1 MDLTPMHKRVIALDV
16 HQAKITACA
25 VVEHDDGRVEFSK
38 RDFGAFK
45 RDRRAL
51 AQWALEIRPEV
62 VVMESTGVY
71 WKSPF
76 AALEAVGIIAWVV
89 NAHHVKTVPGRKTDM
104 ADAQWLATL
113 ARSGLLRAS
122 FIPPKDFRELRL
134 VARQRQKLV
143 GMCSAE
149 KNRLHKVLVDAG
161 IRINVVVADIHGAS
175 ARAMVKALI
184 EGRAMHE
191 VLDKKGRLRASREDL
206 FEALSTE
213 QFSTVHRFVA
223 EEIMQHI
230 EQIEQRVARMDQ
242 YLLDGL
248 KAWQPQLNLLQTV
261 PGIDIQG
268 AAMLLVEIGADMAV
282 FGSAERLASWV
293 GICPGNNES
302 AGKRKSGRIRKG
314 NAWVRRLLCE
324 FAQAAARTRC
334 ALKAKFESL
343 AIRKGH
349 KKSVVALA
357 HKMLRTIYAM
367 LASGTHYQDRSV
379 DYEALSVA
387 RNAPRWIKMLR
398 KHGFIAQ
405 AATA

>member
-1 MDLTPMHKRVIALDV
+1 MDLIPMHKRVIALDV
-16 HQAKITACA
+16 HQAKITTCA
-25 VVEHDDGRVEFSK
+25 IVEHDDGRVEVTK
-38 RDFGAFK
+38 QDFGAFK

-51 AQWALEIRPEV
+51 AQWALQMVPEV

-76 AALEAVGIIAWVV
+76 AALEAVGIVSWVV
-89 NAHHVKTVPGRKTDM
+89 NARHVKAVPGRKNDM

-113 ARSGLLRAS
+113 ARAGLLRAS
-122 FIPPKDFRELRL
+122 FIPPVQLRQLRL

-161 IRINVVVADIHGAS
+161 IRINVLVTDIHGQS

-184 EGRAMHE
+184 EGKPMDE
-191 VLDKKGRLRASREDL
+191 ILDRKGRLRASREEL

-213 QFSTVHRFVA
+213 QFSPVHGFVLD
-223 EEIMQHI
+223 EIMQHI
-230 EQIEQRVARMDQ
+230 EQIEQRIARMDG
-242 YLLDGL
+242 YLLSAL
-248 KAWQPQLNLLQTV
+248 QPWQPHLNLLQTI
-261 PGIDIQG
+261 PGIDQIG
-268 AAMLLVEIGADMAV
+268 AAMLLVEIGADMSV

-302 AGKRKSGRIRKG
+302 AGKRKSGRICRG

-324 FAQAAARTRC
+324 FANAAARTQC
-334 ALKAKFESL
+334 ALRAKFDSL
-343 AIRKGH
+343 VIRKGR
-349 KKSVVALA
+349 KKSIIALA

-367 LASGTHYQDRSV
+367 LASGAHYQDSSV

-405 AATA
+405 PAAA

>member
-1 MDLTPMHKRVIALDV
+1 MELTPMHKRVIALDV

-25 VVEHDDGRVEFSK
+25 IIEHDDGRLEEIK

-51 AQWALEIRPEV
+51 AQWALEIGPDV
-62 VVMESTGVY
+62 LVMESTGVY

-89 NAHHVKTVPGRKTDM
+89 NARHVKAVPGRKTDV

-113 ARSGLLRAS
+113 ARAGLLRAS
-122 FIPPKDFRELRL
+122 FIPPVQMRQLRL

-161 IRINVVVADIHGAS
+161 IRLNVLVADIHGQS
-175 ARAMVKALI
+175 ARAMVKSLI
-184 EGRAMHE
+184 EGKPMHE
-191 VLDKKGRLRASREDL
+191 ILDDKGRLRASREDL
-206 FEALSTE
+206 CEALSTE
-213 QFSTVHRFVA
+213 QFSQVHRFVA
-223 EEIMQHI
+223 GEIMQHI
-230 EQIEQRVARMDQ
+230 EQIEQRIDRMDQ
-242 YLLDGL
+242 YLLQGL
-248 KAWQPQLNLLQTV
+248 QAWQPQLKLLQTI
-261 PGIDIQG
+261 PGIDQTG
-268 AAMLLVEIGADMAV
+268 AAMLLVELGADMAA

-302 AGKRKSGRIRKG
+302 AGKRKSGRIRRG

-334 ALKAKFESL
+334 AFKAKFESL

-349 KKSVVALA
+349 KKSIVALA

-367 LASGTHYQDRSV
+367 LATGTHYQDRSV

-387 RNAPRWIKMLR
+387 RNAPRWMKMLR
-398 KHGFIAQ
+398 KHGFLATP
-405 AATA
+405 AA